1 MKMKKSLLSVVFL
14 LATSSAM
21 AAMSYNQA
29 SVESA
34 SELKVVSTDQAL
46 ISLEANTPWSWQ
58 STVGAKDK
66 TTVVKD
72 GELTFQFGKGVDRDG
87 STAKFYGLQPNSEY
101 EWNPLFTLRN
111 KSAETVKITVR
122 AEGQYKDLISF
133 ASVSQAQ
140 AQSGDFTWGVQG
152 DNLVIQKVTK
162 ESNSGMQN
170 IRNIAVKI
178 TVPSGHTISQEELMG
193 SIIVESEAVAD

>member
-140 AQSGDFTWGVQG
+140 AQSGNFTWGVQG

>member
-152 DNLVIQKVTK
+152 DNLIIPKVTK

-193 SIIVESEAVAD
+193 SIIVESEAIAD